1 MARGND
7 ESRNDARIVDMKA
20 WKMRNHPAMG
30 SGGNQPPKKPSTK
43 TGGGDSPYEKNRDDA
58 NPHGMPRPRPKEEK
72 GGFISKET
80 ERKKVYGDNNDDA
93 NPHGMPRPQLPKR
106 ESRDD
111 KYKNG
116 WYN

>member
-7 ESRNDARIVDMKA
+7 EARNDARIVDMKA

-43 TGGGDSPYEKNRDDA
+43 TGGDDSPYEKNRDDA
-58 NPHGMPRPRPKEEK
+58 NPHGMPRP
-72 GGFISKET
+72 
-80 ERKKVYGDNNDDA
+80 
-93 NPHGMPRPQLPKR
+93 QLPKR
-106 ESRDD
+106 ESRED